1 MKKKD
6 KKLKTYQEVK
16 EPQAE
21 YHAFKDMDVNE
32 LANKILKAIGDDAQK
47 RATLIGL
54 LVSDVATKQD
64 FATILAELKEM
75 RKASDERFEMMDKR
89 FEAAEKRFMAIE
101 KRFEMI
107 DKRFEAI
114 ESELKAMR
122 EEFQKRFEAIDR
134 RFEEQRQDF
143 RASLEAMNKAIRA
156 DMDKRFEEQRQ
167 DFRASLEVM
176 NKAIRAD
183 MDKRF
188 EEQREDFHL
197 SLRLSIEALNKSLT
211 EKISALGSRWG
222 IMAEDTFSVALKE
235 ILSKA
240 GFVVTKWRKTDSEA
254 IFFLKPRDAE
264 IDILI
269 KDGKRI
275 AVEVKSTIDTGDIE
289 IFERSVRFYERSESV
304 KVDEKFMVGI
314 HLRKDVEEYAS
325 KFGIRLLSH
334 VEEIIE

>member
-64 FATILAELKEM
+64 FAVILAELKEM
-75 RKASDERFEMMDKR
+75 RKASDERFAMMDRRFEAAERRFEAIESELKAMREESQKR
-89 FEAAEKRFMAIE
+89 FEASEKRFMAIE

-114 ESELKAMR
+114 DKRFEAIERRFEAIDKRFEAID
-122 EEFQKRFEAIDR
+122 KRFEAIDR
-134 RFEEQRQDF
+134 KFEE
-143 RASLEAMNKAIRA
+143 L
-156 DMDKRFEEQRQ
+156 
-167 DFRASLEVM
+167 
-176 NKAIRAD
+176 RAD

-325 KFGIRLLSH
+325 KFGIKLLSH

>member
-6 KKLKTYQEVK
+6 KKLKTYHEVK

-64 FATILAELKEM
+64 FAAILAELKEM
-75 RKASDERFEMMDKR
+75 RKASDERFAMMDKR

-114 ESELKAMR
+114 ELELKAMR

-143 RASLEAMNKAIRA
+143 RASLET
-156 DMDKRFEEQRQ
+156 MD
-167 DFRASLEVM
+167 
-176 NKAIRAD
+176 KAIRAD

-222 IMAEDTFSVALKE
+222 IMAE
-235 ILSKA
+235 
-240 GFVVTKWRKTDSEA
+240 R
-254 IFFLKPRDAE
+254 
-264 IDILI
+264 
-269 KDGKRI
+269 
-275 AVEVKSTIDTGDIE
+275 
-289 IFERSVRFYERSESV
+289 
-304 KVDEKFMVGI
+304 
-314 HLRKDVEEYAS
+314 
-325 KFGIRLLSH
+325 
-334 VEEIIE
+334 IIE

>member
-1 MKKKD
+1 
-6 KKLKTYQEVK
+6 
-16 EPQAE
+16 
-21 YHAFKDMDVNE
+21 MDVNE

-64 FATILAELKEM
+64 FAAILAELKEM
-75 RKASDERFEMMDKR
+75 RKASDERFAMMDKR
-89 FEAAEKRFMAIE
+89 FEASEKRFMAIE

-114 ESELKAMR
+114 DKRFEAIDKRFEAIDKRFDAID
-122 EEFQKRFEAIDR
+122 KRFEAIDR
-134 RFEEQRQDF
+134 KFEE
-143 RASLEAMNKAIRA
+143 L
-156 DMDKRFEEQRQ
+156 
-167 DFRASLEVM
+167 
-176 NKAIRAD
+176 RAD

-240 GFVVTKWRKTDSEA
+240 GFVVTKWRKTDSEG

-275 AVEVKSTIDTGDIE
+275 AVEVKSTIDIGDIE

-325 KFGIRLLSH
+325 KFGIKLLSH

>member
-1 MKKKD
+1 
-6 KKLKTYQEVK
+6 
-16 EPQAE
+16 
-21 YHAFKDMDVNE
+21 
-32 LANKILKAIGDDAQK
+32 
-47 RATLIGL
+47 
-54 LVSDVATKQD
+54 VSDVATKQD
-64 FATILAELKEM
+64 FAAILAELKEM
-75 RKASDERFEMMDKR
+75 RKASDERFEM
-89 FEAAEKRFMAIE
+89 
-101 KRFEMI
+101 I

-114 ESELKAMR
+114 DKRFEAID
-122 EEFQKRFEAIDR
+122 KRFEAIDR
-134 RFEEQRQDF
+134 KFEE
-143 RASLEAMNKAIRA
+143 LRA

-167 DFRASLEVM
+167 DFRASLEAM

-334 VEEIIE
+334 VEEIME

>member
-6 KKLKTYQEVK
+6 KKLKTYHEVK
-16 EPQAE
+16 ESQTE
-21 YHAFKDMDVNE
+21 YLAFKDMDVNE
-32 LANKILKAIGDDAQK
+32 LANKILKAIGDDNQK

-64 FATILAELKEM
+64 FAVILTELKEM

-89 FEAAEKRFMAIE
+89 FEASE

-122 EEFQKRFEAIDR
+122 EESERRFEATEKRFEATDKRFEAI
-134 RFEEQRQDF
+134 
-143 RASLEAMNKAIRA
+143 
-156 DMDKRFEEQRQ
+156 
-167 DFRASLEVM
+167 
-176 NKAIRAD
+176 
-183 MDKRF
+183 DKRF

-240 GFVVTKWRKTDSEA
+240 GFVVTKWRKTDSNA
-254 IFFLKPRDAE
+254 AFFLKPRDAE

-269 KDGKRI
+269 KNGKRI
-275 AVEVKSTIDTGDIE
+275 AVEVKSTINIGDIE
-289 IFERSVRFYERSESV
+289 IFEKTVQFYEKSESV
-304 KVDEKFMVGI
+304 KIDEKFMVGI
-314 HLRKDVEEYAS
+314 HLRKEVDEYAS
-325 KFGIRLLSH
+325 KLGIKLLSQ
-334 VEEIIE
+334 VEDIIE

>member
-6 KKLKTYQEVK
+6 KKLKTYHEVK

-75 RKASDERFEMMDKR
+75 RKASDERFEMMDRRFEAAERRFEAIESELKAMREESQKR
-89 FEAAEKRFMAIE
+89 FEASEKRFMAIE

-114 ESELKAMR
+114 DKRFEAIERRFEAIDKRFEAID
-122 EEFQKRFEAIDR
+122 KRFEAIDR
-134 RFEEQRQDF
+134 KFEE
-143 RASLEAMNKAIRA
+143 L
-156 DMDKRFEEQRQ
+156 
-167 DFRASLEVM
+167 
-176 NKAIRAD
+176 RAD

-325 KFGIRLLSH
+325 KFGIKLLSH
-334 VEEIIE
+334 VEEIME